1 MKIKKITIHGF
12 KSFVDRVSLNFPMAV
27 SGIIG
32 PNGCGKSNIVD
43 AIRWVLGEQNARHLR
58 GKHMEDIIFTGSEV
72 RKPLGMAEVTLTFSN
87 EEGQAPARFA
97 NFTEIE
103 ICRRLYRSGESEY
116 YINKVQ
122 SRLKDIVDLF
132 TDTGIGT
139 RAYSII
145 EQGQVGWL
153 INAKPEER
161 RVIFEEAAGIN
172 KFKHKKDAALRRL
185 EATRE
190 NLTRVN
196 DIISEVRRQLNS
208 LNRQAKKAERFKA
221 LREELKSVEL
231 LLSSIEF
238 SRMKAGM
245 EAAAKRLE
253 AVGDEDLALSTA
265 VAEKRARLEGL
276 KGDYLDVENE
286 YRAVREKIAVL
297 EKAIQTE
304 ERAFEVAGMRVEEL
318 GREQDRLGRE
328 IADLEGGNSAAL
340 SEIEALNASLSGLA
354 ASIDSESKGLEQSA
368 GELERAASTL
378 KAKEDGHRAERTE
391 TFRLTSRIAE
401 IRHAI
406 QALLRDEEE
415 QRFKELRLNA
425 ELEETVR
432 ALESKQGP
440 IGRLKADIAE
450 SVRNKAGIEA
460 ELEGTRLGLDGLE
473 GERASKEAA
482 LKGMKD
488 GYALASARL
497 STLED
502 MERNFE
508 SIKGGAKAIMLKEGR
523 HGIHGLLADV
533 IEANPGFEKAVE
545 SVLGD
550 RLQYVVVESH
560 KEGVEAVEY
569 LKAGRLGKGSFVPV
583 KDARPAPNPV
593 AVQSTAFNKH
603 SERVPSS
610 LLRGGASELQTI
622 NSLLENSQQLAAEN
636 FNYWGA
642 KELIG
647 EVRIKEGYSSIVNCL
662 LGDSIV
668 VDTLEDALELWRSG
682 AQYRTIVTID
692 GEIIDPQGIITGG
705 ASPSSDEGIL
715 QKRGEIKRLKSEA
728 AALEDRIREAEG
740 ALERTL
746 GGIQASKA
754 VLEGCRQSLHDADIR
769 KVNLDGALKRE
780 EDETSR
786 LVKLRSETEGGILAA
801 GQRLSDTA
809 SRKAALSS
817 EREDLEKGLAEREAL
832 ASLLSGEIA
841 ALSAEKERLSG
852 IVTEIRVSLAQA
864 RERHDSIKRQIAG
877 KEHVMAETSRR
888 LSAKREAIEAAGVEI
903 ARKGSEIEG
912 LRVKIEE
919 LLSRTDGVRK
929 EEARLLNTV
938 SSLSGE
944 IKGIEDGI
952 RDLDSRRTELQEL
965 KGELTID
972 LKEMELNINNL
983 SERIR
988 ERYGSGV
995 REFTQAEGEGA
1006 PDVSA
1011 LEAQR
1016 DGLREKISS
1025 LGEVS
1030 LSALEEYNDLE
1041 RRHQFLLDQQTDLSK
1056 SVEALHTAISRINR
1070 TTREKFRA
1078 AFEEINGKFKETFPR
1093 FFNGGR
1099 AELRLTEDSDILE
1112 AGVEIAAQPPG
1123 KRLQN
1128 ITLLSG
1134 GEKALTATSLIFA
1147 IFLIKPSPFCLLD
1160 EVDAPL
1166 DDANIDR
1173 FNEFVRDMSRISQ
1186 FLLITHNK
1194 KTMEMA
1200 DALYGITMEEPGVSK
1215 VITLRF

>member
-32 PNGCGKSNIVD
+32 PNGCGKSNI
-43 AIRWVLGEQNARHLR
+43 
-58 GKHMEDIIFTGSEV
+58 
-72 RKPLGMAEVTLTFSN
+72 FSN

-122 SRLKDIVDLF
+122 SRLRDIVDLF

-221 LREELKSVEL
+221 LREEFKSVEL

-238 SRMKAGM
+238 SRMKAGR

-265 VAEKRARLEGL
+265 AAGKRARLEGV

-304 ERAFEVAGMRVEEL
+304 ERAFEVAGMRVDEL

-328 IADLEGGNSAAL
+328 IADLEGGNRAAL
-340 SEIEALNASLSGLA
+340 SEIEALNASLSELA
-354 ASIDSESKGLEQSA
+354 ASIDSESRGLEQSA
-368 GELERAASTL
+368 GELERATSTL
-378 KAKEDGHRAERTE
+378 RAKEDEHRAERTE
-391 TFRLTSRIAE
+391 TFKLTSRITE

-425 ELEETVR
+425 GLKETVK

-450 SVRNKAGIEA
+450 SIRNKARIET
-460 ELEGTRLGLDGLE
+460 ELEGTRLALDGLE

-482 LKGMKD
+482 LKGIKD

-523 HGIHGLLADV
+523 HGIHGLLADL
-533 IEANPGFEKAVE
+533 IETNPGFEKAVE

-569 LKAGRLGKGSFVPV
+569 LKAKRLGKGSFVPV

-593 AVQSTAFNKH
+593 PVQSTAFNY
-603 SERVPSS
+603 
-610 LLRGGASELQTI
+610 G
-622 NSLLENSQQLAAEN
+622 
-636 FNYWGA
+636 GA

-668 VDTLEDALELWRSG
+668 VDTLTDALELWRSG

-728 AALEDRIREAEG
+728 AALEGGIREAEG

-746 GGIQASKA
+746 GEIQASKA

-769 KVNLDGALKRE
+769 KVNLEGALKRE

-817 EREDLEKGLAEREAL
+817 EREELEKGLAEREAR
-832 ASLLSGEIA
+832 AALLSNEIA

-852 IVTEIRVSLAQA
+852 IVTEIRVALAQA
-864 RERHDSIKRQIAG
+864 KERHESIKRQIAG
-877 KEHVMAETSRR
+877 KEHAMEETLRR
-888 LSAKREAIEAAGVEI
+888 LSAKREGIEAAGVEI
-903 ARKGSEIEG
+903 ARRGSEIEV

-929 EEARLLNTV
+929 EEARLLDTV

-944 IKGIEDGI
+944 IKGIEDAI
-952 RDLDSRRTELQEL
+952 RELESRRTELQEL

-988 ERYGSGV
+988 ERYGSDV
-995 REFTQAEGEGA
+995 REFTPAEGEAA

-1011 LEAQR
+1011 LEARR

-1078 AFEEINGKFKETFPR
+1078 TFDEINERFKETFPR
-1093 FFNGGR
+1093 FFSGGR
-1099 AELRLTEDSDILE
+1099 AELRLSEDSDILD
-1112 AGVEIAAQPPG
+1112 AGVEIVAQPPG

-1134 GEKALTATSLIFA
+1134 GEKALAATSLIFA